1 MQYDIYVLKNI
12 IKRKMHIILHM
23 RVPLIFAP
31 CGTITWGER
40 GWAPHST
47 NSLSPCDYATY
58 ANMRDSL
65 ICNMM
70 CIYLYIY
77 IYIYIIGG
85 GGGATF
91 TFSHFSYFFSNHINM
106 TYPHFATI

>member
-1 MQYDIYVLKNI
+1 
-12 IKRKMHIILHM
+12 MHLIWHM
-23 RVPLIFAP
+23 RFPLIFAP

-47 NSLSPCDYATY
+47 NSLSPCDCATY

-65 ICNMM
+65 ICNMR

-77 IYIYIIGG
+77 IYIYIYICNGNHMQNDG
-85 GGGATF
+85 FPHICPMWHNHMGWASHSTNSLSPCDCAT
-91 TFSHFSYFFSNHINM
+91 
-106 TYPHFATI
+106 

>member
-1 MQYDIYVLKNI
+1 
-12 IKRKMHIILHM
+12 MHLIWHM

-47 NSLSPCDYATY
+47 NSLSPCDCATY

-65 ICNMM
+65 ICNMR
-70 CIYLYIY
+70 CIYLLLFSQ
-77 IYIYIIGG
+77 IINII
-85 GGGATF
+85 AKLNIVC
-91 TFSHFSYFFSNHINM
+91 YLSNNNWLKERLLFGQILSTSVELNICLL
-106 TYPHFATI
+106 YLL